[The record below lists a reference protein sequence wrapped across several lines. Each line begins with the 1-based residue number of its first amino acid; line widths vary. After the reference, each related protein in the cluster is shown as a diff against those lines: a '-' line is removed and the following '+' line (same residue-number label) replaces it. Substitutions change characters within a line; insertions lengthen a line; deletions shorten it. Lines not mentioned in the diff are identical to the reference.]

1 MIFKNC
7 LFLRDVSILYGR
19 DLTEKSLPEICEI
32 YNSFSHNEIENLMDT
47 EFNHKI
53 YSHHDIVNITYVLV
67 GP

>member
-7 LFLRDVSILYGR
+7 LFLRDVYISWAS

-53 YSHHDIVNITYVLV
+53 YSHQDIVNITHVLV

>member
-32 YNSFSHNEIENLMDT
+32 YNSFSHNEIKNLMDT
-47 EFNHKI
+47 KFNHKI
-53 YSHHDIVNITYVLV
+53 YSHQDIVNIT
-67 GP
+67 